1 MFGSF
6 AASVGAGVA
15 VRTPDA
21 SGSSVGSG
29 VGVFAGA
36 VVAVGSG
43 VGVVVLPVSLSP
55 HAERELIARE
65 EARAMPIN
73 FFNLIKKPPQVFL
86 YCEMCFKVNSAA
98 RSDTV
103 DF

>member
-6 AASVGAGVA
+6 ASSVGAGVA
-15 VRTPDA
+15 VA
-21 SGSSVGSG
+21 SGASVGSG

-73 FFNLIKKPPQVFL
+73 FFNFIKKPPQVFL